1 MTSRCIL
8 YESITNAF
16 PHASLASFDIR
27 SKYTS
32 NDRNTSLLAGQYFRI
47 RSKYAS
53 RVMVGM
59 FRAWK
64 VRDML
69 LDRAERDAVVNVRHI
84 GGKCASE
91 AGELGV
97 LTA

>member
-1 MTSRCIL
+1 
-8 YESITNAF
+8 
-16 PHASLASFDIR
+16 
-27 SKYTS
+27 
-32 NDRNTSLLAGQYFRI
+32 
-47 RSKYAS
+47 
-53 RVMVGM
+53 M